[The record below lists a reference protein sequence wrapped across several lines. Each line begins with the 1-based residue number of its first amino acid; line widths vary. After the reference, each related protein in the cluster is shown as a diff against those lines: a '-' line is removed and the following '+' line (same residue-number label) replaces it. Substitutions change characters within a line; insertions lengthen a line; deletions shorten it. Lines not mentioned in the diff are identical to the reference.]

1 MSLAKRLI
9 AALLLSAAAALLL
22 ASSAV
27 AQERAGVVANVEGTA
42 TGGASD

>member
-1 MSLAKRLI
+1 MGLAKRLI

-22 ASSAV
+22 ASSAI
-27 AQERAGVVANVEGTA
+27 AQERAGVVTNVQATA